1 MLENIQAIILAGG
14 ISERFHTGKTK
25 LIEKICGTEMILYPI
40 KLLKNLEIPIT
51 LVIGYQYEKIKN
63 IIQKNYPSCNF
74 VLQNEPLGTGHAL
87 QITQHI
93 WSQDHILIMHA
104 DIPLLTADVINKLY
118 RKHIKSDADI
128 SFITAHVDDNS
139 NQASRVII
147 KNNSIKLS
155 DESND
160 EIDPSYCCIS
170 AGIYIIK
177 RSFLEL
183 NIHSLTKD
191 ETTGEIFLQELVQVA
206 SEQQAKIVTQQVNFD
221 IIRSVETLADLWAI
235 EHIRRSYLIQYWM
248 DHGVRFANTLNVII
262 EENVKIEPGSFIDT
276 GVILT
281 GYSIIKKSCSIGAY
295 TQIND
300 SIIEDGTNIPSNM
313 LISNAT
319 ITKHTTLQ
327 PFTQYQ
333 GNTQN
338 SVSGIAFVNPKKIM
352 LEQQ

>member
-1 MLENIQAIILAGG
+1 MLENVQAIVLAGG

-63 IIQKNYPSCNF
+63 IIQKNYPQCNF
-74 VLQNEPLGTGHAL
+74 ILQNEPLGTGHAL

-104 DIPLLTADVINKLY
+104 DIPLLTTEIINKLY

-128 SFITAHVDDNS
+128 SFITAHVDDDT
-139 NQASRVII
+139 NQASRIII
-147 KNNSIKLS
+147 KNNKIKLS
-155 DESND
+155 DEAAD
-160 EIDPSYCCIS
+160 ELDPSHCCIS
-170 AGIYIIK
+170 AGIYLVK
-177 RSFLEL
+177 RSFLESNTHL
-183 NIHSLTKD
+183 LTKD
-191 ETTGEIFLQELVQVA
+191 ETTGEFFLQELVQIA
-206 SEQQAKIVTQQVNFD
+206 SEQQAKIITQQVNFD

-235 EHIRRSYLIQYWM
+235 EHIRRSKIIQHWM

-262 EENVKIEPGSFIDT
+262 EENVKIEPGTFIDT

-281 GYSIIKKSCSIGAY
+281 GSTIIKKGCSVGAY
-295 TQIND
+295 SQIND
-300 SIIEDGTNIPSNM
+300 SIIEDGSIIPTQM
-313 LISNAT
+313 IITNAT

-327 PFTQYQ
+327 PFTHYQ
-333 GNTQN
+333 GNTQ
-338 SVSGIAFVNPKKIM
+338 SATSGIVFANPKKIM
-352 LEQQ
+352 LEQ

>member
-1 MLENIQAIILAGG
+1 MLENVQAIILAGG

-51 LVIGYQYEKIKN
+51 LVIGYQYEKIKTV
-63 IIQKNYPSCNF
+63 IQKNYPLCNF

-87 QITQHI
+87 QITQHV
-93 WSQDHILIMHA
+93 WFQDHILVMHA
-104 DIPLLTADVINKLY
+104 DIPLLTTDVINKLY

-128 SFITAHVDDNS
+128 SFITAHVDDDS

-160 EIDPSYCCIS
+160 ELDPSHCCIS
-170 AGIYIIK
+170 AGIYLIK
-177 RSFLEL
+177 RSFLESNVHL
-183 NIHSLTKD
+183 LTKN
-191 ETTGEIFLQELVQVA
+191 ETTGEIFIQELVQIA
-206 SEQQAKIVTQQVNFD
+206 SDQQAKIVTQQVNFN

-235 EHIRRSYLIQYWM
+235 EHIRRSNLIQYWM

-262 EENVKIEPGSFIDT
+262 EENVSIEPGSFIDA
-276 GVILT
+276 GVILKGST
-281 GYSIIKKSCSIGAY
+281 IIKKGCSIGAY
-295 TQIND
+295 TQINN
-300 SIIEDGTNIPSNM
+300 SIIEDGSIIPSNM
-313 LISNAT
+313 IISHAT
-319 ITKHTTLQ
+319 ITKYTTLQ
-327 PFTQYQ
+327 SFTEYQ

-338 SVSGIAFVNPKKIM
+338 FTGGIGFAYPKKDIF
-352 LEQQ
+352 EQF